1 MKTLIRLI
9 ATGFFALL
17 LGAGLA
23 TPAHADVDI
32 RTGKAADLPIRSANP
47 SNGEIERSYAAMWN
61 PDVPLAPKYAVSVRG
76 NTPQVQAGIQKAMSM
91 SRTMDFFSIKG
102 RVTGKS
108 IKGNRMTVT
117 GNGVM
122 AGYPAQSFTYYY
134 LREGGIWKYD
144 WKANCSKGCQGSPN
158 WGY

>member
-1 MKTLIRLI
+1 MSKFIRLAAI
-9 ATGFFALL
+9 GFFALL

-23 TPAHADVDI
+23 SPAQADVDI
-32 RTGKAADLPIRSANP
+32 RSGKAADLPIRSANP

-61 PDVPLAPKYAVSVRG
+61 PNVALAPKYAVSVRG
-76 NTPQVQAGIQKAMSM
+76 NTPKVQTSIQKAMSM
-91 SRTMDFFSIKG
+91 SKTMDFFSIKG
-102 RVTGKS
+102 RVTGKT
-108 IKGNRMTVT
+108 INGNSMTVT

-134 LREGGIWKYD
+134 VREGGIWKYD
-144 WKANCSKGCQGSPN
+144 WKANCRPGCQGNPD